1 MKDFVRISSKENT
14 STHKVWLYSE
24 KEQLATALE
33 QIGTDIPPQV
43 ISESKKGVFTLVFNS
58 GYHFLVKVKTD
69 TRSPQRMENYRIAG
83 DAFQDE
89 ANKLGIA
96 SAEVMDFNDGAEEY
110 LAFAE
115 GCALGNYNFE
125 KYKANKKH
133 EKSLEFLSI
142 HATAEDI
149 MELNTT
155 IEFTCLARDLVNE
168 PYFKLTALKYS
179 ELMESLGERLG
190 IDVTVLHKM
199 QLESL
204 KMGGILGVNKGSQD
218 PPTFTIMEYKPTNAV
233 NEKPI
238 VLVGKGIVFDT
249 GGLSLKPTAGSM
261 DMMKCDMAGSAA
273 VLGAI
278 CAVAQEKLPLHL
290 ITLIP
295 ATDNRPGENAITP
308 GDILHMYNGK
318 TVEVLNTDAEGRLV
332 MADALEYAKK
342 YNPALVID
350 AATLTGA
357 AAIAIGKYGIVAM
370 GNADESVFDQMKQSG
385 DETYER
391 LAQFPFWDEYNELL
405 ESDIADIKNIG
416 GREGG
421 AITAGKF
428 LEFFTDYPYI
438 HLDIAGPAYVS
449 KKDKYRSKNGT
460 GYGVRMLYKFLKK
473 QAQ

>member
-1 MKDFVRISSKENT
+1 MKDFVRISAKENT
-14 STHKVWLYSE
+14 STNKVWLYSDKQE
-24 KEQLATALE
+24 ITVVLE
-33 QIGTDIPPQV
+33 QIGSDTPAEV
-43 ISESKKGVFTLVFNS
+43 ISQSKKSVFPLVS
-58 GYHFLVKVKTD
+58 KTGYHFLVKVKTD
-69 TRSPQRMENYRIAG
+69 DRLPQHMENYRIAG
-83 DAFQDE
+83 DAFQEE
-89 ANKLGIA
+89 ANKLGIE
-96 SAEVMDFNDGAEEY
+96 SAEIMDFQKVSSEY

-125 KYKANKKH
+125 KYKAVKKNA
-133 EKSLEFLSI
+133 KSLAFILL
-142 HATAEDI
+142 HASSDEVN
-149 MELNTT
+149 ELNTT

-190 IDVTVLHKM
+190 IDITVLHKM

-218 PPTFTIMEYKPTNAV
+218 PPTFTIMEYKPANAV
-233 NEKPI
+233 NQQPI

-278 CAVAQEKLPLHL
+278 CAVAQEKLPIHI

-332 MADALEYAKK
+332 IADALEYAKK
-342 YNPALVID
+342 YNPSLVID

-370 GNADESVFDQMKQSG
+370 GNADDGIFEQMKESG
-385 DETYER
+385 NETYER

-416 GREGG
+416 DREGG

-460 GYGVRMLYKFLKK
+460 GYGVRMLYNFLKK

>member
-1 MKDFVRISSKENT
+1 MKDFVRISNKENT
-14 STHKVWLYSE
+14 ATNKVWLYTETEELAQALSQLDTDVP
-24 KEQLATALE
+24 KE
-33 QIGTDIPPQV
+33 V
-43 ISESKKGVFTLVFNS
+43 IDRSKKSVFALASKTGF
-58 GYHFLVKVKTD
+58 HFLVRVKAD
-69 TRSPQRMENYRIAG
+69 SRPAQRLENFRIAG
-83 DAFQDE
+83 DSFQDE
-89 ANKLGIA
+89 ANKVGIDA
-96 SAEVMDFNDGAEEY
+96 AEVMNFQYTEQEF

-115 GCALGNYNFE
+115 GCGLGNYNFE

-133 EKSLEFLSI
+133 AKSLSFI
-142 HATAEDI
+142 TVHASAEGVQ
-149 MELNTT
+149 EVNTT

-179 ELMESLGERLG
+179 ELMENLGQRLG

-218 PPTFTIMEYKPTNAV
+218 PPTFTIMEYKPANAV
-233 NEKPI
+233 NEQPI

-278 CAVAQEKLPLHL
+278 CSAAQQKLPLHV

-308 GDILHMYNGK
+308 GDVLHMYQGK

-342 YNPALVID
+342 FNPSLVID

-370 GNADESVFDQMKQSG
+370 GNADEEVFEKMKKSG
-385 DETYER
+385 EETYER

-438 HLDIAGPAYVS
+438 HLDIAGPAYIS

-460 GYGVRMLYKFLKK
+460 GYGVRMLYNFLKK

>member
-1 MKDFVRISSKENT
+1 MKDFVRISAKENT
-14 STHKVWLYSE
+14 STNKVWLYSE
-24 KEQLATALE
+24 KEELAIALK
-33 QIGTDIPPQV
+33 QMDTDISKEV
-43 ISESKKGVFTLVFNS
+43 ILQSKKPVFSLPSKT
-58 GYHFLVKVKTD
+58 GYHFLVKVKSDNRPAQQT
-69 TRSPQRMENYRIAG
+69 ENYRIAG

-89 ANKLGIA
+89 ANKLGIS
-96 SAEVMDFNDGAEEY
+96 SAEVMDFQHISSEFI
-110 LAFAE
+110 AFAE

-133 EKSLEFLSI
+133 AKSLEFIAI
-142 HATAEDI
+142 HARPEEVK
-149 MELNTT
+149 ELNTT
-155 IEFTCLARDLVNE
+155 IEYTCLARDLVNE

-179 ELMESLGERLG
+179 ELMESLGDRLG

-218 PPTFTIMEYKPTNAV
+218 PPTFTIMEYKPANAV
-233 NEKPI
+233 NQQPI

-278 CAVAQEKLPLHL
+278 CAVAQEKLPIHI

-342 YNPALVID
+342 YSPSLVID

-370 GNADESVFDQMKQSG
+370 GNANDRVFEQMKESG
-385 DETYER
+385 NETYER

-460 GYGVRMLYKFLKK
+460 GYGVRMLYNFLKK

>member
-1 MKDFVRISSKENT
+1 MKDFVRISTKENT

-24 KEQLATALE
+24 KEELTVALDR
-33 QIGTDIPPQV
+33 IGSDVQV
-43 ISESKKGVFTLVFNS
+43 DVIFDSKKPVFPLVSSS
-58 GYHFLVKVKTD
+58 GIQFLVKVKKD
-69 TRSPQRMENYRIAG
+69 ERQPQQLENYRIAG

-89 ANKLGIA
+89 ANKMGIS
-96 SAEVMDFNDGAEEY
+96 SATVAEFQHGQNEY

-125 KYKANKKH
+125 KYKAKKKNA
-133 EKSLEFLSI
+133 KSLQFITLSANEGAV
-142 HATAEDI
+142 H
-149 MELNTT
+149 ELNTT
-155 IEFTCLARDLVNE
+155 IEFTCMARDLVNE

-179 ELMESLGERLG
+179 ELMENLGVELG

-218 PPTFTIMEYKPTNAV
+218 PPTFTIMEYKPKNAV
-233 NEKPI
+233 NDQPI

-278 CAVAQEKLPLHL
+278 CSVAKEKLPIHV

-308 GDILHMYNGK
+308 GDVLHMYKGK

-342 YNPALVID
+342 YKPSLVID

-370 GNADESVFDQMKQSG
+370 GNAENAVFDQMKASG
-385 DETYER
+385 EETYER

-460 GYGVRMLYKFLKK
+460 GYGVRMLYNFLKK